1 MNFIKVNLILSFVLF
16 SAIQATQAACIYEK
30 LIYAEEIAVGV
41 MLNWTTE
48 TEEDNSMFVVEKSL
62 DGIDF
67 SEVGTVE
74 GAGNS
79 FEVKKYSFLDVMAK
93 AEKIFYRLK
102 QVDFDGSHEF
112 SDVLSIDK
120 KGENQFMVVRMSSI
134 AAFDKF
140 DVTLNSSTEG
150 ALTYSLTDA
159 KGAVV
164 EDGKARMLVGLNY
177 LNIDLMDKV
186 PGIYRLEICLGE
198 EKEVLTFK
206 RMNEDLV
213 HPNFASKNKKN
224 D

>member
-1 MNFIKVNLILSFVLF
+1 MNLSKVTFLLSFILF
-16 SAIQATQAACIYEK
+16 SAIQVAQADCVYEK
-30 LIYAEEIAVGV
+30 LIYAEELQVGV

-48 TEEDNSMFVVEKSL
+48 TEEDNSMFVVEKST

-67 SEVGTVE
+67 AEVGTVE

-79 FEVKKYSFLDVMAK
+79 LEVKKYSFLDVMAK
-93 AEKIFYRLK
+93 AEKIYYRLK
-102 QVDFDGSHEF
+102 QVDFDGSHEY

-120 KGENQFMVVRMSSI
+120 KGDNQFMVVRMSSVS
-134 AAFDKF
+134 ALDQF

-150 ALTYSLTDA
+150 PLTYSVTDA
-159 KGAVV
+159 KGMVV

-177 LNIDLMDKV
+177 LNINLMDKV